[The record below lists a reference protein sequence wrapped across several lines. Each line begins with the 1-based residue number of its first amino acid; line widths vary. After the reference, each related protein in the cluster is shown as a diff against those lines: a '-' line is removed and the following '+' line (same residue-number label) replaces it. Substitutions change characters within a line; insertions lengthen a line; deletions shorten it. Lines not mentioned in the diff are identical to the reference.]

1 MGVRHNP
8 CLNRFLLTF
17 QNIELFFCLYAR
29 HWHDPVRCNSTHSR
43 LLGFFSTVPGIWR
56 ALQCLRRYY
65 DTRNAFPHLVNCGKY
80 IFTVLFYM
88 SLSLYR
94 THQTLHMKALFIVC
108 ATINSVYCSI
118 WDLAMDWSLLN
129 PYAEDPFL
137 RDVLGYKSPSLYYT
151 AMVIDPILRF
161 NWVFYAIFSSELQH
175 SALLS
180 FFIGFSEVCR
190 RAMWTLFRVENEHC
204 TNVGRFRASRDV
216 PLPYEIP
223 SPTSSSGNGDPTQP
237 QDDNQP
243 PETPRYQRRP
253 STQRPPPQSS
263 AYTASG
269 VDIENQPTP
278 SLRRRPTVTAT
289 TPIQRG
295 IARVATIVTQA
306 HAQDFER
313 KRRPGVVDDDDK
325 YNKYGLQQEGSS
337 EEEDEED
344 DGENDS
350 NGENRQ
356 DMLDAEGI
364 LERHQSATDQV

>member
-1 MGVRHNP
+1 M
-8 CLNRFLLTF
+8 
-17 QNIELFFCLYAR
+17 
-29 HWHDPVRCNSTHSR
+29 
-43 LLGFFSTVPGIWR
+43 
-56 ALQCLRRYY
+56 
-65 DTRNAFPHLVNCGKY
+65 
-80 IFTVLFYM
+80 
-88 SLSLYR
+88 
-94 THQTLHMKALFIVC
+94 HMKALFVVC

-129 PYAEDPFL
+129 PYAENPFL
-137 RDVLGYKSPSLYYT
+137 RDVLGYKRPSLYYT
-151 AMVIDPILRF
+151 AMIIDPILRF

-180 FFIGFSEVCR
+180 FFVGFSEVCR

-223 SPTSSSGNGDPTQP
+223 SPTSSSGNDEANRP
-237 QDDNQP
+237 QDENP
-243 PETPRYQRRP
+243 PPDTPHYPRRP
-253 STQRPPPQSS
+253 SAQRPPAQSP

-269 VDIENQPTP
+269 VDVENQSTP

-313 KRRPGVVDDDDK
+313 KRRPGVADDDDK
-325 YNKYGLQQEGSS
+325 YNKYRNAQEEGSS
-337 EEEDEED
+337 EEEDDEEEEGED
-344 DGENDS
+344 ESSGENQ
-350 NGENRQ
+350 Q
-356 DMLDAEGI
+356 DLLDAEGI